1 MVRVGG
7 PGRRMLDFFLLR
19 GGLWDCCDCCW
30 FWFWFWCWLWCCC
43 WCWLPG
49 RPDVLRLSRDFL
61 CASVLD
67 LRSVARMEAVTSAEG
82 GSPKM
87 KNLMK
92 AAIRRTTEI
101 WPRMKPCVNENLPAC
116 LAAGFLAGENRGHW
130 RNSRRLRPGRAHVLR
145 HDQSGREGRVCT
157 SWPLTWLPC

>member
-1 MVRVGG
+1 MEPIVRVGG

-19 GGLWDCCDCCW
+19 GGFCGGWFWVCCD
-30 FWFWFWCWLWCCC
+30 CC

-82 GSPKM
+82 GSPNI
-87 KNLMK
+87 KNLMN

-101 WPRMKPCVNENLPAC
+101 WPRMKPCVNENL
-116 LAAGFLAGENRGHW
+116 LL
-130 RNSRRLRPGRAHVLR
+130 
-145 HDQSGREGRVCT
+145 D
-157 SWPLTWLPC
+157 